1 VAEVT
6 AEPRRPRRD
15 APLSRRREL
24 AIISVGYLAAA
35 AAVASTVLA
44 R

>member
-1 VAEVT
+1 MSADPQRT
-6 AEPRRPRRD
+6 RRD
-15 APLSRRREL
+15 VPLSRRREL
-24 AIISVGYLAAA
+24 AIITIGYLAAA

>member
-1 VAEVT
+1 VSAGPQRTRHDV
-6 AEPRRPRRD
+6 
-15 APLSRRREL
+15 PLSRRREV
-24 AIISVGYLAAA
+24 AIITVGYLAAA